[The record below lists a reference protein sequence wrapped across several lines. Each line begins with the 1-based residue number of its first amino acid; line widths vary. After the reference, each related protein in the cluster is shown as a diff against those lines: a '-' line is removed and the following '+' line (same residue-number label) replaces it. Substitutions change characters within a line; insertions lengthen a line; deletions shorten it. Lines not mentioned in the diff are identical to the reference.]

1 MITMVRIDDSNNK
14 VKCWIDLEKEGS
26 LLEEKARDRDWEQEI
41 AVQLMLRVGC
51 RVSGIFSITPS
62 SISWNEKGEYW
73 EVRVRGKNTKGG
85 EKTVRDAYL
94 PDRVKEN
101 LDRYASERDIGA
113 NEQYVQKSKST
124 VRRWVSEIGEEL
136 ADDMDEPR
144 WKHLSSHD
152 LRASWSNFWLVEKGT
167 SVRIMMAIG
176 GWSSYDAIEPYLTK
190 PSSEK
195 IGEEMNA
202 VV

>member
-1 MITMVRIDDSNNK
+1 MVRIDDSNDK
-14 VKCWIDLEKEGS
+14 VKCWIDFETEGS
-26 LLEEKARDRDWEQEI
+26 LIEEKARERDWEQEI

-73 EVRVRGKNTKGG
+73 VVRVRGKNTKGG

-94 PDRVKEN
+94 SDRVKEN
-101 LDRYASERDIGA
+101 LDRYASEREIGA

-136 ADDMDEPR
+136 ADEMDEPR
-144 WKHLSSHD
+144 WKHLSTHD
-152 LRASWSNFWLVEKGT
+152 CRASWANYWLVEQDI
-167 SVRIMMAIG
+167 SVRIMMELG
-176 GWSSYDAIEPYLTK
+176 NWGSYDAIEPYLTK
-190 PSSEK
+190 PTPSK
-195 IGEEMNA
+195 IGEEMNSA
-202 VV
+202 I

>member
-1 MITMVRIDDSNNK
+1 MVRIDDSNDK
-14 VKCWIDLEKEGS
+14 VKCWIDFEKEGS
-26 LLEEKARDRDWEQEI
+26 LLEEKARERDWEQEI

-62 SISWNEKGEYW
+62 NISWNEKGEYW

-94 PDRVKEN
+94 PNRVKEN

-124 VRRWVSEIGEEL
+124 VRRWVSELGNEL
-136 ADDMDEPR
+136 ADEMDEPR
-144 WKHLSSHD
+144 WEHLSTHD
-152 LRASWSNFWLVEKGT
+152 LRTSWANYYLVEEEKP
-167 SVRIMMAIG
+167 VRVMMAIG
-176 GWSSYDAIEPYLTK
+176 GWGSYDAIEPYLTAPT
-190 PSSEK
+190 PSK
-195 IGEEMNA
+195 IGEAMN
-202 VV
+202 